1 MRPWFCIPTMSHYF
15 QRLVKSY
22 YLLLDFLKAC
32 QNVLIRK
39 IRSLTFS
46 FISTTLLDVLD
57 KNKYEHNIS
66 YSGFLFF
73 VLQFMLFVLVL
84 IIHIVTLRQF
94 YNVRYK
100 RFVSK
105 STSHQ
110 LHIGIITF
118 YYFQNLLWISLHL
131 HVSRRKFCGEY
142 VGLQWQRAK

>member
-1 MRPWFCIPTMSHYF
+1 MSHYF

-32 QNVLIRK
+32 QDVLIRK

-84 IIHIVTLRQF
+84 IIHIVTLR
-94 YNVRYK
+94 
-100 RFVSK
+100 
-105 STSHQ
+105 
-110 LHIGIITF
+110 
-118 YYFQNLLWISLHL
+118 
-131 HVSRRKFCGEY
+131 
-142 VGLQWQRAK
+142 